1 MILMAKLL
9 NLENLMTSRE
19 FRIIRESLT
28 NINLVNLMAKNDV
41 CEGNATGL
49 VITLED
55 TLEQN
60 F

>member
-1 MILMAKLL
+1 MAKLL

-19 FRIIRESLT
+19 FRIIRLSLT
-28 NINLVNLMAKNDV
+28 NINFVNPMAKDGC
-41 CEGNATGL
+41 CEGNTTGL

>member
-1 MILMAKLL
+1 
-9 NLENLMTSRE
+9 MTSPE
-19 FRIIRESLT
+19 FRIIEFSIT
-28 NINLVNLMAKNDV
+28 NINFVNLMAKDGG

-49 VITLED
+49 DRTLED

>member
-19 FRIIRESLT
+19 FRIIRVSLT
-28 NINLVNLMAKNDV
+28 NINFVNLMARDGG
-41 CEGNATGL
+41 CDGNATGL

-55 TLEQN
+55 TLE
-60 F
+60 

>member
-1 MILMAKLL
+1 
-9 NLENLMTSRE
+9 MTSRE
-19 FRIIRESLT
+19 FRIIRVSLT
-28 NINLVNLMAKNDV
+28 NINFVNPMAKDGC
-41 CEGNATGL
+41 CEGNTTGL

>member
-1 MILMAKLL
+1 MAKLL

-19 FRIIRESLT
+19 FRIIRVSLT
-28 NINLVNLMAKNDV
+28 NINFVNLMARDG

-55 TLEQN
+55 TLE
-60 F
+60 